1 MLRVAGEQVNG
12 CVGEGVLGARVG
24 GRVVGLGEMVGLAVE
39 AKWLGRRCSLH
50 STVDHLGT
58 DIE

>member
-39 AKWLGRRCSLH
+39 AKMAGQEVQSA
-50 STVDHLGT
+50 
-58 DIE
+58 